1 MKKIYFLFLFG
12 IFSSLSFAQTAKTLK
27 DYKQD
32 KNTIVK
38 DSTGKVLAVSEWY
51 DLVQSNNYTLEQI
64 SEEDVEPKEF
74 KLRLST
80 SDERRMSA
88 LRSDRKGPIS
98 LAGFTTGKEI
108 IDYSVVDVNGKTY
121 TKADLKGK
129 VVVINYWFKDA
140 APCKAEIPELNKLV
154 KKYKGKNVVFLAPTY
169 DPLEDVQEFLKK
181 MPFNYTICTDVDQM
195 IIDHKITKY
204 PTHVVVDKQGVVQF
218 VTIGQTDNIFLQLD
232 YEINN
237 LLL

>member
-1 MKKIYFLFLFG
+1 MKKIYFLILFG
-12 IFSSLSFAQTAKTLK
+12 FATQFLFAQTSRTLN

-32 KNTIVK
+32 KTTIVK
-38 DSTGKVLAVSEWY
+38 DSTGRIMDPSEWF
-51 DLVQSNNYTLEQI
+51 DLVKSNNYTIEQI
-64 SEEDVEPKEF
+64 SADGVEPKEF

-80 SDERRMSA
+80 TDERVMA
-88 LRSDRKGPIS
+88 AQRSDRKGPIT

-108 IDYSVVDVNGKTY
+108 LDFSVIDVNGKTY
-121 TKADLKGK
+121 TKSELNGK
-129 VVVINYWFKDA
+129 VLVLNFWFKDA
-140 APCKAEIPELNKLV
+140 APCRAEIPELNKLV

-169 DPLEDVQEFLKK
+169 DPREDVMEFLKK
-181 MPFNYTICTDVDQM
+181 SPFGYNICTDVDQM
-195 IIDHKITKY
+195 IIDLKITKY

-237 LLL
+237 LL

>member
-1 MKKIYFLFLFG
+1 MKKIYFLILFG
-12 IFSSLSFAQTAKTLK
+12 LSTQLLFAQTSKTLK

-32 KNTIVK
+32 RTTIVK
-38 DSTGKVLAVSEWY
+38 DSTGRVMDASEWF
-51 DLVQSNNYTLEQI
+51 DLVKSNNYTIEQI
-64 SEEDVEPKEF
+64 SADDVEPKEF

-80 SDERRMSA
+80 SEERIMA
-88 LRSDRKGPIS
+88 AQRSDRKGPIT

-108 IDYSVVDVNGKTY
+108 LDFSVVDVNGLTY

-129 VVVINYWFKDA
+129 VLVLNFWFKDA
-140 APCKAEIPELNKLV
+140 SPCKAEIPELNKLV
-154 KKYKGKNVVFLAPTY
+154 KKYKAKNVVFLAPTY
-169 DPLEDVQEFLKK
+169 DPREDVMEFLKK
-181 MPFNYTICTDVDQM
+181 APFNYNICTDVDQM
-195 IIDHKITKY
+195 IIDLKITKY

-237 LLL
+237 LL